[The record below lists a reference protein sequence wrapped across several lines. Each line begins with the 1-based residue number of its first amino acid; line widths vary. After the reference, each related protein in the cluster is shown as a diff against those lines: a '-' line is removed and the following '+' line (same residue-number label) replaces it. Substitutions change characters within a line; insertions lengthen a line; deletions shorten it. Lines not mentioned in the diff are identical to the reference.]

1 MTVYGYA
8 RVSTL
13 GQGRDGNGLEVQ
25 ERELKARGCEVIYAE
40 AYTGTKEDRPRLSE
54 LIEKV
59 TVGDTVMVT
68 KLDRIA
74 RSTRAGISII
84 DRIVAKGA
92 GIDILNMGKFD
103 DSPVGKLMRTMMLGF
118 AEFER
123 DMIVQRTSE
132 GKEIARQR
140 ADYREGRPEKYWEDE
155 GSWQKTKERWGIS
168 KATYYRRIKDLQSTD
183 GGTKH
188 MNAPA

>member
-1 MTVYGYA
+1 MIYGYA

-40 AYTGTKEDRPRLSE
+40 AYTGTKEDRPKLSE
-54 LIEKV
+54 LLEKV
-59 TVGDTVMVT
+59 EAGDTVVVT

-92 GIDILNMGKFD
+92 GIEILNMGKFD

-132 GKEIARQR
+132 GKAIARCR
-140 ADYREGRPEKYWEDE
+140 EGYREGRPRKEWKDE
-155 GSWQKTKERWGIS
+155 GDWRTTHEVWGIS
-168 KATYYRRIKDLQSTD
+168 KATYYRHIKDSQSTD

>member
-1 MTVYGYA
+1 MIYGYA
-8 RVSTL
+8 RVSTK
-13 GQGRDGNGLEVQ
+13 GQSRDGNGLEAQ
-25 ERELKARGCEVIYAE
+25 TEELRSHGCEEIVTD
-40 AYTGTKEDRPRLSE
+40 AYTGTKVNRPGLDMLMAKLTS
-54 LIEKV
+54 
-59 TVGDTVMVT
+59 GDTVVVT

-74 RSTRAGISII
+74 RSTKGGIEII
-84 DRIVAKGA
+84 DAIIGKGA
-92 GIDILNMGKFD
+92 GMEILNMGKFD

-168 KATYYRRIKDLQSTD
+168 KATYYRHIKDLQSTD

>member
-1 MTVYGYA
+1 MIYGYA
-8 RVSTL
+8 RVSTQ
-13 GQGRDGNGLEVQ
+13 GQNLEAQKQ
-25 ERELKARGCEVIYAE
+25 ELTSRGCEEIVTDKF
-40 AYTGTKEDRPRLSE
+40 TGTKVSRPGLDRLMARLMP
-54 LIEKV
+54 
-59 TVGDTVMVT
+59 GDTVVVT

-74 RSTRAGISII
+74 RSTKGGIEII
-84 DRIVAKGA
+84 DAIIGKGA
-92 GIDILNMGKFD
+92 AVEILNMGKFD

-155 GSWQKTKERWGIS
+155 GSWKATSARWGIS
-168 KATYYRRIKDLQSTD
+168 RSTYYRRMRSTAKQSD
-183 GGTKH
+183 GTERMSALG
-188 MNAPA
+188 